1 MEDLK
6 YFAST
11 NVILE
16 TQIISI
22 FKVKSFW
29 VCTVAFKETT
39 DGKIGVVFLS
49 EEFHGVTRPNTSAFQ
64 ETCLRWGR

>member
-22 FKVKSFW
+22 FKVRVSEFVLWLSKKPLMAKLVLYFFQKSFM
-29 VCTVAFKETT
+29 E
-39 DGKIGVVFLS
+39 
-49 EEFHGVTRPNTSAFQ
+49 
-64 ETCLRWGR
+64 